1 MNSIERFKKTMSF
14 EKVDRLPVI
23 EWAPFWNKTLEKWY
37 SQGLPREFTEA
48 SKVRDYFELD
58 QYLQGKIRVFSPDSP
73 APAFEGAGFIKNQDD
88 YEEFKKYLYP
98 EKAFDTELTKL
109 WASLQKSGD
118 AVIWFTLPG
127 FFWHPR
133 SLLGIEG
140 HMMAFY
146 DQPELILSI
155 NFDLVE
161 FYLDKVDQFCS
172 ICPAAFMTFS
182 EDMSYNNGPMLS
194 KELFD
199 RFLAPSYN
207 KIVPKLKQSNIIPF
221 VDSDG
226 LVDDLIPWLIEVGI
240 EGILPLERMAKVD
253 VAKIRK
259 MHPTFK
265 MIGGFDKTIMKNGK
279 EAMRE
284 EFERLLPVMKQG
296 GFIPSVDH
304 QTPPDV
310 SIDTY
315 WDYVELLKEYAEKA
329 VKC

>member
-1 MNSIERFKKTMSF
+1 MNNKERFDNTMSF
-14 EKVDRLPVI
+14 KKADRLPVI

-48 SKVRDYFELD
+48 SKIRDYFELD
-58 QYLQGKIRVFSPDSP
+58 PYLQAKIRVFSPDSP
-73 APAFEGAGFIKNQDD
+73 VPAFEGAGFIKNEDE

-98 EKAFDTELTKL
+98 EEAFDTDLIKQ
-109 WASLQKSGD
+109 WASLQKAGL

-146 DQPELILSI
+146 DQPELILKANS
-155 NFDLVE
+155 DLLD
-161 FYLDKVDQFCS
+161 FYLQKLDQFCS
-172 ICPAAFMTFS
+172 NCSAAFMTFS

-199 RFLAPSYN
+199 RFLAPFYN
-207 KIVPKLKQSNIIPF
+207 KIVPKLKQYNIIPF

-226 LVDDLIPWLIEVGI
+226 LVDELIPWLKEVGI

-253 VAKIRK
+253 VANIRRK
-259 MHPTFK
+259 HPDFK

-279 EAMRE
+279 DAMRQ
-284 EFERLLPVMKQG
+284 EFERLLPVMEQG
-296 GFIPSVDH
+296 GYIPSVDH

-310 SIDTY
+310 SIETY
-315 WDYVELLKEYAEKA
+315 RDYVELLKEYAEKA
-329 VKC
+329 VKK